1 MVQATE
7 PRFTLAELVE
17 ATGLSERTIRY
28 YIEQG
33 IVMRA
38 KGRGRSSYYTPE
50 HLERL
55 ARVADLRERGL
66 SLAEIKEAVAPS
78 VPQPEEPGEVWERR
92 LLHPTLEIM
101 VREDA
106 PEEVRLLVR
115 RFEQLADEWFSSLGE
130 PGAGSFPE

>member
-1 MVQATE
+1 MDRATE
-7 PRFTLAELVE
+7 PRFTMAELVE
-17 ATGLSERTIRY
+17 ATGLSARTIRY

-38 KGRGRSSYYTPE
+38 KGRGRASYYTPE

-66 SLAEIKEAVAPS
+66 SLEEIREAVAPS
-78 VPQPEEPGEVWERR
+78 VPQPQSPGEVWERR
-92 LLHPTLEIM
+92 MIHPTLEIM

-115 RFEQLADEWFSSLGE
+115 RFEELADQWFRALG
-130 PGAGSFPE
+130 GADYFPE